1 MRSRVLNGRG
11 VSVSLRHRGFRAGG
25 GRGYFLYIVILLKGN
40 YFLKLFVLIVVE
52 YSRHFFFLILKE
64 IFDKRIL
71 LD

>member
-52 YSRHFFFLILKE
+52 YSRRFFFFNFERNI
-64 IFDKRIL
+64 R
-71 LD
+71 

>member
-40 YFLKLFVLIVVE
+40 YFLKLVCFNCSGIFETL
-52 YSRHFFFLILKE
+52 FFF
-64 IFDKRIL
+64 
-71 LD
+71 

>member
-52 YSRHFFFLILKE
+52 YSRRFFF
-64 IFDKRIL
+64 F
-71 LD
+71 

>member
-52 YSRHFFFLILKE
+52 YSRRFFF
-64 IFDKRIL
+64 
-71 LD
+71 

>member
-25 GRGYFLYIVILLKGN
+25 GRGYFLYIMILLKGN

-52 YSRHFFFLILKE
+52 YSRRFFF
-64 IFDKRIL
+64 
-71 LD
+71 

>member
-52 YSRHFFFLILKE
+52 YSRRFFSF
-64 IFDKRIL
+64 
-71 LD
+71 